1 MEERKRIN
9 SNNKPCRECKP
20 VTYVPRFFDLEDKQ
34 WYEKESD
41 ITENDK
47 K

>member
-1 MEERKRIN
+1 MF
-9 SNNKPCRECKP
+9 PA
-20 VTYVPRFFDLEDKQ
+20 FFDLEDKP